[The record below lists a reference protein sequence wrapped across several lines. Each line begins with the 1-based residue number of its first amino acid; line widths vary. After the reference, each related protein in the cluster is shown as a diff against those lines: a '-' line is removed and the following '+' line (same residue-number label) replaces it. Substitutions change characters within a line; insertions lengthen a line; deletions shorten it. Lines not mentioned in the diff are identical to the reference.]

1 MPPGALLSALKVA
14 RTVADLDG
22 SGSVRRVHI
31 AAALSYRHRRA
42 YINAPVSKSAIDRLR
57 NRLRLCSG
65 IRTRFGLMSPP
76 NRTPSD
82 SGSPEQAFLATASH
96 EIRTPLNGILGT
108 VSLLLE
114 TDLSPSQREYAET
127 IRLSGARL
135 LDLLNNV
142 LDYAR
147 LDASAVELE
156 AETFCPLQL
165 SREVAELL
173 APRAHAA
180 GLDLA
185 VRAVSW
191 PVPAFTGDAG
201 RLRQILFN
209 LVGNALKFTSRG
221 GVLVDV
227 EPRQTGFAIHV
238 RDTGPGIAAEDQ
250 ARLFEAFR
258 QSATGDAYRDGG
270 VGLGLAIVKR
280 LADLLGGSVTV
291 ESSSGEG
298 ATFSVEIPFPRAD
311 APPAHD
317 APDLG
322 GRIGLAGLPP
332 ATTLAIAA
340 QMDALGTEAFQIDL
354 SSGAVPDRVDV
365 LLIGADLPEALV
377 ASLARRAPSLVVLR
391 PEDRGAIGRFRQLGC
406 LGWLVRPLRMSSIAE
421 RIVLARSGRAV
432 AEEPEAEGGSGR
444 VLIADDN
451 PVNALIAR
459 RALETAGFAV
469 TVAVTGSEALDAAAR
484 MSPDLVL
491 MDLRMPVMDGFEA
504 MRRLRAAGS
513 DMPIIAISAEM
524 TPDIER
530 RAREAGAS
538 GVAAKP
544 LDAEALRSLAHQW
557 TAGAGRLTG
566 AA

>member
-1 MPPGALLSALKVA
+1 MTS
-14 RTVADLDG
+14 
-22 SGSVRRVHI
+22 
-31 AAALSYRHRRA
+31 
-42 YINAPVSKSAIDRLR
+42 
-57 NRLRLCSG
+57 
-65 IRTRFGLMSPP
+65 SPP
-76 NRTPSD
+76 ASD
-82 SGSPEQAFLATASH
+82 SASPEQAFLATASH

-114 TDLSPSQREYAET
+114 TDLSPAQREYAET

-185 VRAVSW
+185 VRALSW
-191 PVPAFTGDAG
+191 PVPAYTGDAG

-209 LVGNALKFTSRG
+209 LVGNALKFTVRG
-221 GVLVDV
+221 AVLVDV
-227 EPRQTGFAIHV
+227 EPRDSGLAIHV
-238 RDTGPGIAAEDQ
+238 RDTGPGIAADDQ

-258 QSATGDAYRDGG
+258 QSASGDAYRDGG

-280 LADLLGGSVTV
+280 LADLLGGKVSVA
-291 ESSSGEG
+291 SSPGEG
-298 ATFSVEIPFPRAD
+298 ANFSVEIPLPRTD
-311 APPAHD
+311 PAPGHL
-317 APDLG
+317 APRLG

-332 ATTLAIAA
+332 ATTLALAA
-340 QMDALGTEAFQIDL
+340 QMQALGTEAFQIDL
-354 SSGAVPDRVDV
+354 SSGAVPEGVDV
-365 LLIGADLPEALV
+365 LLIGADLPEAMV
-377 ASLARRAPSLVVLR
+377 AALARRAPSLVVLR
-391 PEDRGAIGRFRQLGC
+391 PEDRGAISRFRLLGC

-421 RIVLARSGRAV
+421 RIALARSGRAL
-432 AEEPEAEGGSGR
+432 AEEPEAESGGGR

-484 MSPDLVL
+484 MSPSLVL

-504 MRRLRAAGS
+504 MRRLRAGGS
-513 DMPIIAISAEM
+513 VMPIIAISAEM

-544 LDAEALRSLAHQW
+544 LDAEALRSLALQW

>member
-1 MPPGALLSALKVA
+1 MTS
-14 RTVADLDG
+14 
-22 SGSVRRVHI
+22 
-31 AAALSYRHRRA
+31 
-42 YINAPVSKSAIDRLR
+42 
-57 NRLRLCSG
+57 
-65 IRTRFGLMSPP
+65 SPP
-76 NRTPSD
+76 ASD
-82 SGSPEQAFLATASH
+82 SASPEQAFLATASH

-114 TDLSPSQREYAET
+114 TDLSPAQREYAET

-185 VRAVSW
+185 VRALSW
-191 PVPAFTGDAG
+191 PVPAYTGDAG

-209 LVGNALKFTSRG
+209 LVGNALKFTVRG
-221 GVLVDV
+221 AVLVDV
-227 EPRQTGFAIHV
+227 EPRDSGLAIHV
-238 RDTGPGIAAEDQ
+238 RDTGPGIAADDQ

-258 QSATGDAYRDGG
+258 QSASGDAYRDGG

-280 LADLLGGSVTV
+280 LADLLGGKVSVA
-291 ESSSGEG
+291 SSPGEG
-298 ATFSVEIPFPRAD
+298 ATFSVEIPLPRTD
-311 APPAHD
+311 PAPGHL
-317 APDLG
+317 APRLG

-332 ATTLAIAA
+332 ATTLALAA
-340 QMDALGTEAFQIDL
+340 QMQALGTEAFQIDL
-354 SSGAVPDRVDV
+354 SSGAVPEGVDV
-365 LLIGADLPEALV
+365 LLIGADLPEAMV
-377 ASLARRAPSLVVLR
+377 AALARRAPSLVVLR
-391 PEDRGAIGRFRQLGC
+391 PEDRGAISRFRLLGC

-421 RIVLARSGRAV
+421 RIALARSGRAL
-432 AEEPEAEGGSGR
+432 AEEPEAESGGGR

-484 MSPDLVL
+484 MSPSLVL

-504 MRRLRAAGS
+504 MRRLRAGGS
-513 DMPIIAISAEM
+513 VMPIIAISAEM

-544 LDAEALRSLAHQW
+544 LDAEALRSLALQW

>member
-1 MPPGALLSALKVA
+1 MTS
-14 RTVADLDG
+14 
-22 SGSVRRVHI
+22 
-31 AAALSYRHRRA
+31 
-42 YINAPVSKSAIDRLR
+42 
-57 NRLRLCSG
+57 
-65 IRTRFGLMSPP
+65 SPP
-76 NRTPSD
+76 ASD
-82 SGSPEQAFLATASH
+82 SASPEQAFLATASH

-114 TDLSPSQREYAET
+114 TDLSPAQREYAET

-185 VRAVSW
+185 VRALSW
-191 PVPAFTGDAG
+191 PVPAYTGDAG

-209 LVGNALKFTSRG
+209 LVGNALKFTARG
-221 GVLVDV
+221 AVLVDV
-227 EPRQTGFAIHV
+227 EPRDSGLAIHV
-238 RDTGPGIAAEDQ
+238 RDTGPGIAADDQ
-250 ARLFEAFR
+250 VRLFEAFR
-258 QSATGDAYRDGG
+258 QSASGDAYRDGG

-280 LADLLGGSVTV
+280 LADLLGGKVSVA
-291 ESSSGEG
+291 SSPGEG
-298 ATFSVEIPFPRAD
+298 ATFSVEIPLPRTD
-311 APPAHD
+311 PAPGHL
-317 APDLG
+317 APSLG

-332 ATTLAIAA
+332 ATTLALAA
-340 QMDALGTEAFQIDL
+340 QMQALGTEAFQIDL
-354 SSGAVPDRVDV
+354 SSGAVPEGVDV
-365 LLIGADLPEALV
+365 LLIGADLPEAMV
-377 ASLARRAPSLVVLR
+377 AVLARRAPSLVVLR
-391 PEDRGAIGRFRQLGC
+391 PEDRGAISRFRLLGC

-421 RIVLARSGRAV
+421 RIALARSGRAL
-432 AEEPEAEGGSGR
+432 AEEPEAESGGGR

-484 MSPDLVL
+484 MSPSLVL

-504 MRRLRAAGS
+504 MRRLRAGGS
-513 DMPIIAISAEM
+513 VMPIIAISAEM

-544 LDAEALRSLAHQW
+544 LDAEALRSLALQW

>member
-1 MPPGALLSALKVA
+1 M
-14 RTVADLDG
+14 T
-22 SGSVRRVHI
+22 
-31 AAALSYRHRRA
+31 
-42 YINAPVSKSAIDRLR
+42 
-57 NRLRLCSG
+57 
-65 IRTRFGLMSPP
+65 SPP
-76 NRTPSD
+76 RSPSD
-82 SGSPEQAFLATASH
+82 TDSPEQAFLATASH

-114 TDLSPSQREYAET
+114 TDLSPAQREYAET
-127 IRLSGARL
+127 IRLSGGRL

-156 AETFCPLQL
+156 TENFCPLQL
-165 SREVAELL
+165 AREVAELL

-185 VRAVSW
+185 VRAVHW
-191 PVPAFTGDAG
+191 PVPIYEGDAG

-209 LVGNALKFTSRG
+209 LVGNALKFTRQG
-221 GVLVDV
+221 AVLVDV
-227 EPRQTGFAIHV
+227 EPLATGLALHV
-238 RDTGPGIAAEDQ
+238 RDTGPGIAEEDQ

-258 QSATGDAYRDGG
+258 QSASGDAYRDGG

-291 ESSSGEG
+291 TSRLGEG
-298 ATFSVEIPFPRAD
+298 ATFSVRVPLRLAD
-311 APPAHD
+311 ALPLHD
-317 APDLG
+317 AVRLG

-332 ATTLAIAA
+332 ATTLALAA
-340 QMDALGTEAFQIDL
+340 AMSCLETGAFQIDL
-354 SSGAVPDRVDV
+354 STGQVPEGIDV
-365 LLIGADLPEALV
+365 LLVGADLPEAMV
-377 ASLARRAPSLVVLR
+377 AALARKAPALVVLR

-406 LGWLVRPLRMSSIAE
+406 RGWLVRPLRMSSIAE
-421 RIVLARSGRAV
+421 RIHLARTGRLV
-432 AEEPEAEGGSGR
+432 AEEPETEAGGGR

-459 RALETAGFAV
+459 RALESAGFTV
-469 TVAVTGSEALDAAAR
+469 TVAATGSEALEAAAR
-484 MSPDLVL
+484 MAPELVL

-504 MRRLRAAGS
+504 MRRLRAGGFTA
-513 DMPIIAISAEM
+513 PIIAVSAEIN
-524 TPDIER
+524 PDIER
-530 RAREAGAS
+530 RARDSGAS

-544 LDAEALRSLAHQW
+544 LDAQALRSLALQW